1 MNRNLALA
9 LSALS
14 GFIALSYEIL
24 WFRTYGFL
32 TEGSPQAFSDLMAA
46 YLFGLTGGAF
56 LSYWLSREDTA
67 FQTSALS
74 TGGSRGLSSPYKTAE
89 ITAEDQTKGRFRR
102 QVMILGVFIIG
113 ANLTGFLTLPAI
125 AEGVHQYNMDEKW
138 ALPLFAAVAAL
149 LGTTF
154 PLIAH
159 FAIPPNRATG
169 QRLSHL
175 YAANIMGSTAGSLL
189 TGLIALD
196 HLSLQTCSVV
206 LALGGLLLG
215 GALIY
220 SSRTNFSDRLITAA
234 MVMLIGLHMVL
245 QSPLLFDRV
254 YEKLLYGDGLS
265 EGKRFQRTIENAA
278 GVVNVSPS
286 GTVYGGGS
294 YDGHFNTNP
303 DPRFDDNR
311 SLRAYLVPSIH
322 PTPREILMIGLG
334 SASWLQILAEH
345 PTVERVVVVEINP
358 AYVDAARNSEI
369 VASSIDHPKVEIVIG
384 DGRRYLNA
392 HQDKFDVIINNTIA
406 YWRSHATNLL
416 SRDYLELAK
425 RHLKPRGI
433 VYWNST
439 KSIAAQ
445 KSGAVVFPYLMRFQ
459 NMLIGSNHPINVNKA
474 HWIQDLIAWRINGQF
489 VLPRNTAFQI
499 AQDVVAESPWKGEP
513 PWESRDEILE
523 RLKDVPVIT
532 DDNMITEWSLKDTFP

>member
-1 MNRNLALA
+1 MNRSLALA
-9 LSALS
+9 LSAMS

-46 YLFGLTGGAF
+46 YLFGLTGGA
-56 LSYWLSREDTA
+56 LISYWLSREDIA
-67 FQTSALS
+67 FRSAVLS
-74 TGGSRGLSSPYKTAE
+74 TGGSRGLSAPYKAVE
-89 ITAEDQTKGRFRR
+89 LSAKDQTKARFHR

-113 ANLTGFLTLPAI
+113 ANLTGFLTIPAV
-125 AEGVHQYNMDEKW
+125 AEGVYRYNIDEKW
-138 ALPLFAAVAAL
+138 ALPFFAVVAAL

-159 FAIPPNRATG
+159 FAIPPNLATG

-175 YAANIMGSTAGSLL
+175 YAANILGSTAGSLL

-196 HLSLQTCSVV
+196 RLSLQTCSVV

-215 GALIY
+215 GVLIY
-220 SSRTNFSDRLITAA
+220 SSRTNLSDRLVTVA
-234 MVMLIGLHMVL
+234 MVLVIGLHMVL
-245 QSPLLFDRV
+245 QSPSLFDRV

-265 EGKRFQRTIENAA
+265 EDKKFQSIIERAA
-278 GVVNVSPS
+278 GVVTVSPS

-294 YDGHFNTNP
+294 YDGYFNTNP
-303 DPRFDDNR
+303 DPRVDHNR

-322 PTPREILMIGLG
+322 PSPREILMIGLG
-334 SASWLQILAEH
+334 SASWLQVLAEH
-345 PTVERVVVVEINP
+345 PRVERIVVVEINP
-358 AYVDAARNSEI
+358 AYVEAARSSTI
-369 VASSIDHPKVEIVIG
+369 VASSLDNPKVEIIIG

-392 HQDKFDVIINNTIA
+392 HPDKYDVIINNTIA

-416 SRDYLELAK
+416 SRAYLELAQS
-425 RHLKPRGI
+425 HLKPKGI

-439 KSIAAQ
+439 KSTAAQ
-445 KSGAVVFPYLMRFQ
+445 KTGAVVFPYLMRFQ

-474 HWIQDLIAWRINGQF
+474 HWIEDLIVWKINGRF
-489 VLPRNTAFQI
+489 VLPRNAALKI
-499 AQDVVAESPWKGEP
+499 AQEVVAESPWKGEP
-513 PWESRDEILE
+513 PWESREEILE
-523 RLKDVPVIT
+523 RLKNVPVIT

>member
-1 MNRNLALA
+1 MNRSLALT
-9 LSALS
+9 LSATS

-46 YLFGLTGGAF
+46 YLFGLTAGAF

-67 FQTSALS
+67 FRAAALS
-74 TGGSRGLSSPYKTAE
+74 IGDSRGLSATCEAAQLRGE
-89 ITAEDQTKGRFRR
+89 NETKGRLRR

-113 ANLTGFLTLPAI
+113 ANLTGFLTIPAI
-125 AEGVHQYNMDEKW
+125 AEGVYQYDIDEVW
-138 ALPLFAAVAAL
+138 VLPLFAVVAAL

-159 FAIPPNRATG
+159 FAIPPNHATG
-169 QRLSHL
+169 QHLSQL
-175 YAANIMGSTAGSLL
+175 YTANIVGSTAGSLL

-196 HLSLQTCSVV
+196 RLSLQTCSVI

-215 GALIY
+215 GVLIY
-220 SSRTNFSDRLITAA
+220 SSRTNLSDRLITVT
-234 MVMLIGLHMVL
+234 MVLLIGLHMVL
-245 QSPLLFDRV
+245 QSSPLFDRV

-265 EGKRFQRTIENAA
+265 DGKRFQNIIERAA
-278 GVVNVSPS
+278 GVVTVSPS

-294 YDGHFNTNP
+294 YDGYFNTNP
-303 DPRFDDNR
+303 DPRFDGNR
-311 SLRAYLVPSIH
+311 SLRAYLVPAIH

-334 SASWLQILAEH
+334 SASWLQVLAEH
-345 PTVERVVVVEINP
+345 PTVERIVVVEINP
-358 AYVDAARNSEI
+358 AYVEAARNST
-369 VASSIDHPKVEIVIG
+369 VVRSSIDNPKVEIVIG

-392 HQDKFDVIINNTIA
+392 HSDKFDVIINNTIV
-406 YWRSHATNLL
+406 YWRSNATNLL
-416 SRDYLELAK
+416 SRDYLELTQ
-425 RHLKPRGI
+425 RHLKPKGI

-445 KSGAVVFPYLMRFQ
+445 KTGAVVFPYLMRFQ
-459 NMLIGSNHPINVNKA
+459 NMLIGSNHPITVNKA
-474 HWIQDLIAWRINGQF
+474 HWIEELIAWKINGQF
-489 VLPRNTAFQI
+489 VLPRNAALKI
-499 AQDVVAESPWKGEP
+499 AQDIVAESPWKGEP
-513 PWESRDEILE
+513 PWESREEILE
-523 RLKDVPVIT
+523 RLKDVPIIT